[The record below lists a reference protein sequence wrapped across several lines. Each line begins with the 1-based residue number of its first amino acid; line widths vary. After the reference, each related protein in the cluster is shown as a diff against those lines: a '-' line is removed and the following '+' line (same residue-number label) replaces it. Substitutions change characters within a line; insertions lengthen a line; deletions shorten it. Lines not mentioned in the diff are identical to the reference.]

1 MGSQLL
7 STPETSLCFPFSLPS
22 HVQKGHS
29 FSGKIPAE
37 QTYPKPQ
44 EINTKKPHF
53 APHIGT
59 SELGLL
65 TRLHLFPQNKLNR
78 KTKTQSR
85 DSGWDEE
92 HFGLENR
99 GLQEKWGW
107 LPGRTAGEGRGHRHL
122 HQSGEAVIYTQ
133 WYKPRYI
140 TWKEHTECMEL
151 PTSGQTGTVV
161 LNKTLGVAVGV
172 WHWPI

>member
-1 MGSQLL
+1 MGSQLV

-140 TWKEHTECMEL
+140 T
-151 PTSGQTGTVV
+151 
-161 LNKTLGVAVGV
+161 
-172 WHWPI
+172 